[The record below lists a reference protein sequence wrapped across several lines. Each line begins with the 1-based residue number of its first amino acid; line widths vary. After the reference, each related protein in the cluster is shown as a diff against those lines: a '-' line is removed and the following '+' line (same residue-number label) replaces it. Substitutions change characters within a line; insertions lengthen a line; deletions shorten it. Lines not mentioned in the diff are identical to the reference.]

1 MYEESINIS
10 NNPCLQYIKIESYS
24 FQNVPS
30 LTISNNTV
38 LSAIRFEI
46 MVFSD
51 TTTSFTMT
59 SS

>member
-10 NNPCLQYIKIESYS
+10 NNPCLQYIKIERFS

-46 MVFSD
+46 VVFSD